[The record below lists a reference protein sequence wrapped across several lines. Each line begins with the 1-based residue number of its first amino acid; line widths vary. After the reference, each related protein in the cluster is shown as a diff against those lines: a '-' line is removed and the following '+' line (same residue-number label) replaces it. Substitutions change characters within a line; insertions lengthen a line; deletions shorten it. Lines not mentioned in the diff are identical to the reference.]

1 MLTPIVNAAADAAKG
16 TAARAAIIANVLFAR
31 GEEEGR
37 AGRDTAL
44 NALLDDLGM
53 ERVNTGYRGRNTFEV
68 AHDAAKAA
76 GFSEGYALL
85 LVKEWRARAATDW
98 DGY

>member
-31 GEEEGR
+31 GWEENR

-44 NALLDDLGM
+44 NALLEDLGM
-53 ERVNTGYRGRNTFEV
+53 ETVNTGYRGRNTFEV

-76 GFSEGYALL
+76 GFSGEYTLS
-85 LVKEWRARAATDW
+85 LVKEWQARAAID
-98 DGY
+98 